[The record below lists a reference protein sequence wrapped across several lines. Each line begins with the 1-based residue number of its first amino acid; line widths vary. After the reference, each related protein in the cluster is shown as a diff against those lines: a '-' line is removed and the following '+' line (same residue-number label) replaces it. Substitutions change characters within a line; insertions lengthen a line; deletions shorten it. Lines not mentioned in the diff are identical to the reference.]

1 MAEKMIKKCAVCGN
15 EFEAYNDKTPCPN
28 CVHER
33 KMRESRYD
41 SDRAKLERLY
51 AEMQSISQNG
61 GSDEAYYAKKKEY
74 QDWKSY
80 MLREYGT
87 THANGI

>member
-1 MAEKMIKKCAVCGN
+1 
-15 EFEAYNDKTPCPN
+15 
-28 CVHER
+28 
-33 KMRESRYD
+33 MRESRYD

-87 THANGI
+87 THANGILPLTYFRGETCGSLMPDKTQLPLWTATK